1 MATEAEKETTGKGQ
15 LVVMYFIGKKKRTE
29 NAINTFRKNTMS
41 ASNNDLSI
49 FFILLELKSFC
60 GRSYMCSLARF
71 FYVNNLGDSVVNSS
85 TYSADYYY
93 NIH

>member
-15 LVVMYFIGKKKRTE
+15 LVIMYFIGKKKRTE
-29 NAINTFRKNTMS
+29 NAINTFRKNTIS
-41 ASNNDLSI
+41 ATNNDLSI
-49 FFILLELKSFC
+49 FFILLKLKSFC
-60 GRSYMCSLARF
+60 GRSCSLARF
-71 FYVNNLGDSVVNSS
+71 FYVSNLGDSVVNSS

>member
-1 MATEAEKETTGKGQ
+1 
-15 LVVMYFIGKKKRTE
+15 
-29 NAINTFRKNTMS
+29 MS
-41 ASNNDLSI
+41 ATKNDLSI

-60 GRSYMCSLARF
+60 GRSCSLARF
-71 FYVNNLGDSVVNSS
+71 FYVSNLGDSVVNSS

>member
-29 NAINTFRKNTMS
+29 NVINTFRKNKMS
-41 ASNNDLSI
+41 ATNNDLSI

>member
-1 MATEAEKETTGKGQ
+1 MVKKENGECNKYLSKKDNSAT
-15 LVVMYFIGKKKRTE
+15 
-29 NAINTFRKNTMS
+29 
-41 ASNNDLSI
+41 NNDLSI

-71 FYVNNLGDSVVNSS
+71 LYVSNLGDSVLNSS
-85 TYSADYYY
+85 PYSADYYY